1 MSDIKSKL
9 PEQFSFSQSSLQDYA
24 DCSRR
29 FQLRYLDKLVYPAE
43 ETEPALEN
51 EKHLQEGQ
59 QFHRLAQQYLL
70 GIPTE
75 KLAPLANTPNLQRW
89 WENFVSAKDLT
100 GLRDL
105 SGLYPEVT
113 LSAPLG
119 DFRLVAKYD
128 LIVFTD
134 DEIIIIYDWKTYRKQ
149 PRNEWLSARWQTR
162 VYRSLLVAA
171 GSQLNGGKPIVPERC
186 EMVYWFSNFP
196 DDPARFPYNEAQYK
210 RDWDALARL
219 TEEIQSASDYP
230 KTDDRQKCS
239 YCPYRSYCD
248 RGIQAG
254 DPELLEAEMEAE
266 SLFDVDFEQIGEI
279 EF

>member
-1 MSDIKSKL
+1 ML
-9 PEQFSFSQSSLQDYA
+9 PPTFAFSQSSLQDYA
-24 DCSRR
+24 DCPRR
-29 FQLRYLDKLVYPAE
+29 FQLRYLDKLVYPAA

-59 QFHRLAQQYLL
+59 YFHRLAQQYLL
-70 GIPTE
+70 GIPAD
-75 KLAPLANTPNLQRW
+75 KLAKLANTPNLQRW
-89 WENFVSAKDLT
+89 WENFLSFGQASLT
-100 GLRDL
+100 GVV
-105 SGLYPEVT
+105 GLHPEVT

-128 LIVFTD
+128 LIAVTE
-134 DEIIIIYDWKTYRKQ
+134 DEQIIIYDWKTYRKR

-171 GSQLNGGKPIVPERC
+171 GSQFNGGKPIIPERC

-196 DDPARFPYNEAQYK
+196 DEPAHLPYSEVQYK
-210 RDWDALARL
+210 RDWDTLTQL
-219 TEEIQSASDYP
+219 TEEIQSASGFP
-230 KTDDRQKCS
+230 KTDDHQRCA

-248 RGIQAG
+248 RGVQAG
-254 DPELLEAEMEAE
+254 DPEVLEAEMEAE